1 MTNNTFTESE
11 MFKVA
16 MLMEDEGYNFYIN
29 GANHTIG
36 KTKEF
41 LLVAAGQEF
50 IHKEKF
56 TKLFNQL
63 IANKQADSEYLFDPL
78 VTEYMKNLIENQAF
92 NKEEKPRDAFTNLKT
107 AIIHALKSEELTIS
121 IYKQMYEKSSQNN
134 VSEML
139 SIIIEEEEEHA
150 AYFSKLL
157 AEIVA

>member
-1 MTNNTFTESE
+1 MINNTFTESE

-29 GANHTIG
+29 GAKYTTG

-56 TKLFNQL
+56 KMLFNQL
-63 IANKQADSEYLFDPL
+63 VATKQADSEYIFDPL
-78 VTEYMKNLIENQAF
+78 VTEYLRNLIENKVF
-92 NKEEKPRDAFTNLKT
+92 NQEEKIRDAFTNLKT
-107 AIIHALKSEELTIS
+107 AITHALKSEELTIN
-121 IYKQMYEKSSQNN
+121 IYTQMYEKTSQND

-139 SIIIEEEEEHA
+139 TVILEEEKTHA

-157 AEIVA
+157 LDIV

>member
-1 MTNNTFTESE
+1 MTNNSFTGLE
-11 MFKVA
+11 MFKIA
-16 MLMEDEGYNFYIN
+16 ILMEEEGYNFYIN
-29 GANHTIG
+29 GAKHTTG

-56 TKLFNQL
+56 TKLFNEL
-63 IANKQADSEYLFDPL
+63 MSNKEAGLEYLFDPL
-78 VTEYMKNLIENQAF
+78 ATEYLRNLIENQAF
-92 NKEEKPRDAFTNLKT
+92 NKEEKARDAFTNLKT

-121 IYKQMYEKSSQNN
+121 IYTQMYEKSSQNN

-139 SIIIEEEEEHA
+139 SLIIEEEKTHA

-157 AEIVA
+157 TEIVV

>member
-1 MTNNTFTESE
+1 MINNTFTESE

-29 GANHTIG
+29 GANHTTG

-56 TKLFNQL
+56 TKLFNEL
-63 IANKQADSEYLFDPL
+63 IANKKDDSEYLFDPL
-78 VTEYMKNLIENQAF
+78 VTEYLRNLIENQAF

-107 AIIHALKSEELTIS
+107 AITHALKSEELTIN
-121 IYKQMYEKSSQNN
+121 IYEQMYEKSSHND

-139 SIIIEEEEEHA
+139 SVIIEEEKEHA

-157 AEIVA
+157 SEIVV

>member
-29 GANHTIG
+29 GANHTTG

-56 TKLFNQL
+56 TKLFNQ
-63 IANKQADSEYLFDPL
+63 
-78 VTEYMKNLIENQAF
+78 AF
-92 NKEEKPRDAFTNLKT
+92 NKEDKPRDAFTNLKT
-107 AIIHALKSEELTIS
+107 AITHAIKSEELTIN
-121 IYKQMYEKSSQNN
+121 IYTQMYEKSSQNN
-134 VSEML
+134 ISEML
-139 SIIIEEEEEHA
+139 SIIIEEEKEHA